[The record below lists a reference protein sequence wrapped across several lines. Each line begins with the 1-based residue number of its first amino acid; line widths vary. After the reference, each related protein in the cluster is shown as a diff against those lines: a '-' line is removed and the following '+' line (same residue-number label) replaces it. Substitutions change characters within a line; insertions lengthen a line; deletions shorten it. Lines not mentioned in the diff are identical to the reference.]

1 MQIKQLTQTDNFKIS
16 IKIKIK
22 DAKCFHKRVYICGSL
37 LCHLRAGSFL
47 HHFITPCGLLL
58 FRSIGLPMGN
68 SFTCLGRFRH
78 YAGRDIPHQQE
89 RLGNGV
95 HPQPAPGSYLLQSG
109 HRLSEHSQRSGIHPF
124 ISCIRWPW
132 HWP

>member
-1 MQIKQLTQTDNFKIS
+1 MRIKQLTQTDNFKIS

-22 DAKCFHKRVYICGSL
+22 NAKCLHKRVYICGSL

-68 SFTCLGRFRH
+68 SFTYLGRFRH

-89 RLGNGV
+89 RLGERCSSSACSEQLPPSV
-95 HPQPAPGSYLLQSG
+95 WSSPIRTYPAEWHP
-109 HRLSEHSQRSGIHPF
+109 PF

>member
-1 MQIKQLTQTDNFKIS
+1 MRLS
-16 IKIKIK
+16 PLPPS
-22 DAKCFHKRVYICGSL
+22 GWL
-37 LCHLRAGSFL
+37 LF

-109 HRLSEHSQRSGIHPF
+109 HRLSEHSQRSGIHHSF
-124 ISCIRWPW
+124 HVSAGRGTGHDGLFGEKRSFAILFAVLVSLSGAGLLSSGK
-132 HWP
+132 